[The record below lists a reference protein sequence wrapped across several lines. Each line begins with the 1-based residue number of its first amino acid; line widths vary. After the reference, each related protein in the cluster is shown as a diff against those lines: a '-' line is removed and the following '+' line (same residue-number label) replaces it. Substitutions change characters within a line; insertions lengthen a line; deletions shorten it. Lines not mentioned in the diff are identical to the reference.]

1 MALEIEQNQTQRR
14 TDAQQDTNPLSQ
26 LVQPLLKIGLEHFS
40 FGVMAAAVKELHLE
54 DASLFANVR
63 DSGGLTLPSVQSM
76 LLDRKIEE
84 RATTLQ
90 LAA

>member
-1 MALEIEQNQTQRR
+1 
-14 TDAQQDTNPLSQ
+14 
-26 LVQPLLKIGLEHFS
+26 
-40 FGVMAAAVKELHLE
+40 MAAAVKELHLE